1 MVACIAG
8 VFFGFLNVCLQIFM
22 LPCGGVGAPQGVPF
36 LTLPNLLMKKS
47 KMAATAFKTKINK
60 QLSPSKNTP
69 ALRAIG
75 LATRGNRDGPI
86 VPGRDC
92 ALCCDTEQ

>member
-1 MVACIAG
+1 M
-8 VFFGFLNVCLQIFM
+8 FNS
-22 LPCGGVGAPQGVPF
+22 PQS
-36 LTLPNLLMKKS
+36 TLMKKP

-92 ALCCDTEQ
+92 ASALCCDT

>member
-1 MVACIAG
+1 M
-8 VFFGFLNVCLQIFM
+8 LNSKRVEVLGTPRGAIFNFR
-22 LPCGGVGAPQGVPF
+22 QS
-36 LTLPNLLMKKS
+36 TLMKKS

-60 QLSPSKNTP
+60 QLSPQKNTP

-75 LATRGNRDGPI
+75 LATRGNRDGSI

-92 ALCCDTEQ
+92 ALCCDT

>member
-1 MVACIAG
+1 
-8 VFFGFLNVCLQIFM
+8 
-22 LPCGGVGAPQGVPF
+22 
-36 LTLPNLLMKKS
+36 
-47 KMAATAFKTKINK
+47 MAATAFKTKINK

-86 VPGRDC
+86 VPNNKSLGHIKILTTDH
-92 ALCCDTEQ
+92 